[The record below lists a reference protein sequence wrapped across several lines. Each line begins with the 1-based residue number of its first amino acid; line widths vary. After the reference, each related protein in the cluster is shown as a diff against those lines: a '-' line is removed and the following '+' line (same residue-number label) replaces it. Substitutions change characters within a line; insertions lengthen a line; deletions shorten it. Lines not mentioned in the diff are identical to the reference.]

1 MRWALCEIKIFNT
14 IFPLAV
20 NHDALFLWLSFS
32 LSHSWRFCRWLLVM
46 PLLLPLFDW
55 FWCLYIYFWFG
66 WLKSEIE
73 SGKSPKS
80 ILGRERG
87 IERTKRERKKI
98 QDNIINTLRRD
109 VHKMLLCAFWLPF
122 VCTKEV
128 SCMEEGSED
137 IIHNK
142 LRKPF
147 SA

>member
-1 MRWALCEIKIFNT
+1 MERARR
-14 IFPLAV
+14 A
-20 NHDALFLWLSFS
+20 
-32 LSHSWRFCRWLLVM
+32 
-46 PLLLPLFDW
+46 
-55 FWCLYIYFWFG
+55 FWEEKEG
-66 WLKSEIE
+66 SN
-73 SGKSPKS
+73 GP
-80 ILGRERG
+80 RER
-87 IERTKRERKKI
+87 ETKKI

-128 SCMEEGSED
+128 NCMEEGSED